1 MWVPFK
7 DILTTIETAILHQ
20 KGEVYAELD
29 EVLTRHKNV
38 FVSLLKNPV
47 SIFVLI
53 ILMFIA
59 YKIRKF
65 GIHFAFIFVSFL
77 L

>member
-38 FVSLLKNPV
+38 FVSLL
-47 SIFVLI
+47 
-53 ILMFIA
+53 
-59 YKIRKF
+59 
-65 GIHFAFIFVSFL
+65 
-77 L
+77 